1 MTGIAGGE
9 LAQHVFEARRE
20 LVGNH
25 AVAAR
30 GRQHFDLQAALALG
44 EVHLRHEVLRS
55 HLGAEAGKRRGERR
69 RAALVL
75 ALREE
80 RHLRELD
87 PLGQA
92 GRQALAQLRGL
103 RPQARAAGEQG
114 GADPNK
120 NARCEAG
127 VLGLAAAKG

>member
-1 MTGIAGGE
+1 
-9 LAQHVFEARRE
+9 
-20 LVGNH
+20 
-25 AVAAR
+25 
-30 GRQHFDLQAALALG
+30 D
-44 EVHLRHEVLRS
+44 
-55 HLGAEAGKRRGERR
+55 AEAGKHRGERG

-87 PLGQA
+87 PLGQP

-127 VLGLAAAKG
+127 VLGLAAAKGQGFQPHQMTATTMTSSTKPTEPAPPG